1 MRAEPGE
8 LRPEIA
14 LSWRRAELS
23 GLSPHSSVDTLT
35 VADIDRRSRLVVAAE
50 PVLDQA
56 TRELAGTA
64 FSLILAD
71 RDAWIV
77 DRRFAELGL
86 ESTMDRLGVVPGTRF
101 TEENTG
107 TNSIATVFELRQGLS
122 VHGAEHFIDCF
133 KNFACYGHPIT
144 HPVTRRL
151 EGVLDITCPA
161 AHANPLLGPFLRR
174 AVSDIE
180 QRLLEGSRAAQQRML
195 AVYQSAALNRL
206 RPVLVLGDDVVLA
219 NAAATD
225 LLDAA
230 DHAILRGLAMDAP
243 FGVRQARDVRLTSGR
258 VVDVAF
264 ERITG
269 ASGVLVEL
277 APPDVQPI
285 PRRVTPRPPQRDF
298 ATYRAQRT
306 HVLISGE
313 PGTGRSTAA
322 RELAGESALAVLD
335 AVDAGHWV
343 STLDQL
349 VASHAGLLVIE
360 NIALLTPEAAA
371 RVGAIMDGGA
381 CWVAL
386 TGPPA
391 ADLQG
396 PAADLASR
404 CMARRELPPLRT
416 RREELPALVHEMLT
430 ELGVAASL
438 RLAPSTLEVLA
449 AQPWPG
455 NLRELAT
462 LIRHIAAT
470 RSAGDVL
477 PRDLPEAYQGS
488 PKARRLTPIEQLE
501 HDAITAALRD
511 CGGNKAH
518 AAKQLGISRS
528 TLHRRVRSLGLS

>member
-1 MRAEPGE
+1 MESAA

-14 LSWRRAELS
+14 KSWRRAELS
-23 GLSPHSSVDTLT
+23 GLRPDAAVDRLT
-35 VADIDRRSRLVVAAE
+35 VADIDRRSRLVLAAE

-77 DRRFAELGL
+77 DRRFGERQL
-86 ESTMDRLGVVPGTRF
+86 ESTLDRLGVVPGRRF

-107 TNSIATVFELRQGLS
+107 TNSIATVFELRQGLA
-122 VHGAEHFIDCF
+122 VHGHEHFIDSF
-133 KNFACYGHPIT
+133 KPFACYGHPIT

-161 AHANPLLGPFLRR
+161 DHASPLLGPFLRR
-174 AVSDIE
+174 AVADIE
-180 QRLLEGSRAAQQRML
+180 QRLLEGSRAAEQRML
-195 AVYQSAALNRL
+195 AAYQAAALNRL

-230 DHAILRGLAMDAP
+230 DHAVLRGLAMDAP
-243 FGVRQARDVRLTSGR
+243 FGVRQARSVRLSSGR
-258 VVDVAF
+258 VADVSF

-269 ASGVLVEL
+269 ASGVLFEL
-277 APPDVQPI
+277 EPPTVQAI
-285 PRRVTPRPPQRDF
+285 PRRATPRPVQRDF
-298 ATYRAQRT
+298 TTYREQRT

-313 PGTGRSTAA
+313 PGTGRSTVA

-335 AVDAGHWV
+335 AVDAQRWAP
-343 STLDQL
+343 TLDQL
-349 VASHAGLLVIE
+349 VASHTGLLVIE
-360 NIALLTPEAAA
+360 NIALLPADAAA
-371 RVGAIMDGGA
+371 RVGAVMDRGWFA
-381 CWVAL
+381 F
-386 TGPPA
+386 TGPPPSE
-391 ADLQG
+391 LTG

-404 CMARRELPPLRT
+404 CIARRELAPLRS
-416 RREELPALVHEMLT
+416 RRDELPALVAAMLAD
-430 ELGVAASL
+430 LGSTL
-438 RLAPSTLEVLA
+438 RFVPSTLEVLA

-455 NLRELAT
+455 NLRELKA
-462 LIRHIAAT
+462 LLRHVAAG
-470 RSAGDVL
+470 RACGDVL

-488 PKARRLTPIEQLE
+488 PRARHLTPIEQLE
-501 HDAITAALRD
+501 HDAIAAALRD

-518 AAKQLGISRS
+518 AAKLLGISRS
-528 TLHRRVRSLGLS
+528 TLHRRVRTLGLS